1 MVALARP
8 LRRQR
13 AREPLHG
20 PDHYP
25 ESAMQVYLVR
35 HAQAVQEGPDE
46 HRPLTEDGRKAARA
60 LGNRLR
66 SIGARPS
73 VVLSSPLRRS
83 WETAAALAIA
93 LNVETEQHERLRPG
107 CTVED
112 LREIL
117 AGRGESVVV
126 VAHQPDCSR
135 IVAEVTGGEEQP
147 FPPATMVVM
156 YLSA

>member
-1 MVALARP
+1 
-8 LRRQR
+8 
-13 AREPLHG
+13 
-20 PDHYP
+20 
-25 ESAMQVYLVR
+25 MQVYLVR
-35 HAQAVQEGPDE
+35 HAEAVQRGPDE
-46 HRPLTEDGRKAARA
+46 HRPLTEEGKKAARA
-60 LGNRLR
+60 LGQRLR

-93 LNVETEQHERLRPG
+93 LNVETEQSERLRPG
-107 CTVED
+107 CSVED

-117 AGRGESVVV
+117 ADRGDSVVV

-156 YLSA
+156 YLSV